1 SWPRTAAMAA
11 SCCRSPG
18 SRRSHAA
25 PKRLPSSPA
34 SRQST
39 AGTGSKTEKAR
50 RFTMTQYATRS
61 RDSAGNGYDSESA
74 RHSRELKLVADLERL
89 PGVVSA
95 AVWLDDTG
103 AIRDVRI
110 TASPV
115 SPRLIVA
122 NAASAVLRRHGFEME
137 PAAIHVDHARAP
149 AEDAVA
155 HTPGIL
161 DGGAAASRYLLLH
174 ELSIGRSGGHVT
186 IAVQIGCRGEVF
198 RGEATEMDSE
208 AGRVRAA
215 VRAARC
221 VGRRGGP
228 IPMAGLRGCGRD
240 TFRGEATDMDSEAGR
255 IRAAVRA
262 PLSAAQRVSDG
273 VALGLEATSALDVFG
288 RRFVAVPVQ
297 AAAGRRF

>member
-1 SWPRTAAMAA
+1 
-11 SCCRSPG
+11 
-18 SRRSHAA
+18 
-25 PKRLPSSPA
+25 
-34 SRQST
+34 
-39 AGTGSKTEKAR
+39 
-50 RFTMTQYATRS
+50 MTQYATRG

-186 IAVQIGCRGEVF
+186 IAVQIGCRGEIF

-208 AGRVRAA
+208 AGR
-215 VRAARC
+215 
-221 VGRRGGP
+221 
-228 IPMAGLRGCGRD
+228 
-240 TFRGEATDMDSEAGR
+240 

-262 PLSAAQRVSDG
+262 TLSAAQRVSDG

-288 RRFVAVPVQ
+288 RRFVAVSVE
-297 AAAGRRF
+297 AAAGRRFTTLHGFVGFDIQRSVEEAAILATLRAIERWIAW

>member
-1 SWPRTAAMAA
+1 TTSYSTTSRSCRHSAAASCSWPRTAAMAA

-61 RDSAGNGYDSESA
+61 RDSA

-149 AEDAVA
+149 AEDA
-155 HTPGIL
+155 
-161 DGGAAASRYLLLH
+161 
-174 ELSIGRSGGHVT
+174 
-186 IAVQIGCRGEVF
+186 
-198 RGEATEMDSE
+198 
-208 AGRVRAA
+208 
-215 VRAARC
+215 
-221 VGRRGGP
+221 
-228 IPMAGLRGCGRD
+228 
-240 TFRGEATDMDSEAGR
+240 
-255 IRAAVRA
+255 
-262 PLSAAQRVSDG
+262 
-273 VALGLEATSALDVFG
+273 
-288 RRFVAVPVQ
+288 
-297 AAAGRRF
+297 